1 MLSSV
6 FILFFCSETV
16 ALSYNN
22 AMARGREGGKEPT
35 CAVALQAKIDLVD
48 NRLHESVDYTGQ
60 PATQQFVLPACNSG
74 ENYAT

>member
-6 FILFFCSETV
+6 FILLFCSENCL
-16 ALSYNN
+16 LSYDS
-22 AMARGREGGKEPT
+22 AMVCRREEGKEPM